1 MTHKNS
7 LKIHSS
13 MKTSKQYL
21 ILISSMIVLLLVT
34 CTKKEADNPFDAGCP
49 KELFTPANFK
59 SEMSGTSVKLSWTQ
73 ENLTINGFVIN
84 RSDNGGTAAE
94 VARVDKSTLTW
105 TDTKVSGG
113 TKYDYIIYAYA
124 GANQSNPMTS
134 TITTPALGPVVTTNS
149 AATGI
154 TSSSAVLGGNV
165 TSNGGSAVTAR
176 GICYATTQSPTTA
189 SSKVASGSGNG
200 EFSATLTSLA
210 ANTTYYARAYATNS
224 YGTSYGTEVSF
235 TTSQMLA
242 PTVATSSAISITAI
256 SVVLGGNVTNDGN
269 STVTENGICYSTTEN
284 PTTANTKVAIG
295 SGTGSFSKTVEGLKE
310 GTTYYVRAYAINSI
324 GTSYGTQISF
334 TTTQLLLPTVTTA
347 DATTIAATT
356 VVLGGNVTNDGNAT
370 VTERGVCYSTSQNP
384 TTGNTKLAI
393 GSGTGVF
400 SNTITGLTPNTTYYA
415 RAYAINSKGTAYGSQ
430 VTFKTIIS
438 ITLAT
443 LSTTVPTILTNNS
456 ATMGGTITDDGN
468 ATVTD
473 RGICYA
479 TTQNPTTANNK
490 VSMGNGIGAFS
501 NTITGLVVNTT
512 YYVRAYAVNSQGT
525 AYGNQISFVASVGLP
540 TLTTKDVTNILET
553 TAVAGGIVLTD
564 EGASVTERGVC
575 YGTTTNP
582 TIYDSKL
589 ASGSGT
595 GGFNIALNTLIPN
608 TTYYVRAYATNKNG
622 TAYGENKT
630 FKTADAYYAGFEN
643 GLPTGWT
650 GNWTVSSD
658 SPYEGFYCLKSV
670 NNGDV
675 LEFTTTI
682 TTTSGGQ
689 ISYYHRGVNCCGYA
703 KVHFYIDNVL
713 QYTSGGE
720 GWTIHSFPINSGKHT
735 FKWVSDF
742 YNYDNPTNY
751 IDYVI
756 CPK

>member
-1 MTHKNS
+1 
-7 LKIHSS
+7 
-13 MKTSKQYL
+13 MKTSIPYL
-21 ILISSMIVLLLVT
+21 ILFSGLIVFLFTT

-59 SEMSGTSVKLSWTQ
+59 SEMLGTSVKLSWTQ
-73 ENLTINGFVIN
+73 ENMTINGFVIN

-113 TKYDYIIYAYA
+113 TKYDYTIYAYA

-176 GICYATTQSPTTA
+176 GICYATTQNPTTA
-189 SSKVASGSGNG
+189 SSKVVSGSGNG
-200 EFSATLTSLA
+200 EFSATLTSLV

-224 YGTSYGTEVSF
+224 YGTGYGAEVSF
-235 TTSQMLA
+235 ITSQMLA

-256 SVVLGGNVTNDGN
+256 SAVLGGNVTNDGN
-269 STVTENGICYSTTEN
+269 SAVTENGICYSTTEN
-284 PTTANTKVAIG
+284 PITANTKVVIG

-384 TTGNTKLAI
+384 ITGNTKLVI
-393 GSGTGVF
+393 GTGTGVF

-430 VTFKTIIS
+430 VTFKTTIS
-438 ITLAT
+438 TTIAT
-443 LSTTVPTILTNNS
+443 LTTNAATSISNTSAIL
-456 ATMGGTITDDGN
+456 GGIVTDDGN

-473 RGICYA
+473 RGVCYA
-479 TTQNPTTANNK
+479 TTQNPTTTSNK
-490 VSMGNGIGAFS
+490 LSMGSGTGAFS
-501 NTITGLVVNTT
+501 NILTGLTANTT
-512 YYVRAYAVNSQGT
+512 FYARAYAVNSQGI
-525 AYGNQISFVASVGLP
+525 AYGSQVSFATLGSLP
-540 TLTTKDVTNILET
+540 TLTTNDVTNILEA

-564 EGASVTERGVC
+564 EGASVTERGIC
-575 YGTTTNP
+575 YSIATNP
-582 TIYDSKL
+582 TIYDTKI
-589 ASGSGT
+589 ASGSGL
-595 GGFNIALNTLIPN
+595 GGYNIPLSTLVPN
-608 TTYYVRAYATNKNG
+608 MTYYTRAYATNKNG
-622 TAYGENKT
+622 TAYGQNIT
-630 FKTADAYYAGFEN
+630 FKTTDAYYAGFEN
-643 GLPTGWT
+643 GIPAGWSSM
-650 GNWTVSSD
+650 WAVSSD
-658 SPYEGFYCLKSV
+658 LPYEGFFSMKSV
-670 NNGDV
+670 NPGDSIV
-675 LEFTTTI
+675 FIRTI
-682 TTTSGGQ
+682 NNPDGGQ
-689 ISYYHRGVNCCGYA
+689 ISFFHKSKETSGWSGRTMQTT
-703 KVHFYIDNVL
+703 FFIDNKL
-713 QYTSGGE
+713 QTTFTDE
-720 GWTIHSFPINSGKHT
+720 GWALKAFPISSGLHK
-735 FKWVSDF
+735 FKWINIGGSG
-742 YNYDNPTNY
+742 YTN
-751 IDYVI
+751 IDYFI

>member
-1 MTHKNS
+1 
-7 LKIHSS
+7 
-13 MKTSKQYL
+13 MKTSIPYL
-21 ILISSMIVLLLVT
+21 ILFSGLIVFLFTT

-59 SEMSGTSVKLSWTQ
+59 SEMLGTSVKLSWTQ
-73 ENLTINGFVIN
+73 ENMTINGFVIN

-113 TKYDYIIYAYA
+113 TKYDYTIYAYA

-176 GICYATTQSPTTA
+176 GICYATTQNPTTA
-189 SSKVASGSGNG
+189 SSKVVSGSGNG
-200 EFSATLTSLA
+200 EFSATLTSLV

-224 YGTSYGTEVSF
+224 YGTGYGAEVSF
-235 TTSQMLA
+235 ITSQMLA

-256 SVVLGGNVTNDGN
+256 SAVLGGNVTNDGN
-269 STVTENGICYSTTEN
+269 SAVTENGICYSTTEN
-284 PTTANTKVAIG
+284 PITANTKVVIG

-384 TTGNTKLAI
+384 ITGNTKLVI
-393 GSGTGVF
+393 GTGTGVF

-430 VTFKTIIS
+430 VTFKTTIS
-438 ITLAT
+438 TTIAT
-443 LSTTVPTILTNNS
+443 LTTNAATSISNTSAIL
-456 ATMGGTITDDGN
+456 GGIVTDDGN

-473 RGICYA
+473 RGVCYA
-479 TTQNPTTANNK
+479 TTQNPTTTSNK
-490 VSMGNGIGAFS
+490 LSMGSGTGAFS
-501 NTITGLVVNTT
+501 NILTGLTANTT
-512 YYVRAYAVNSQGT
+512 FYARAYAVNSQGI
-525 AYGNQISFVASVGLP
+525 AYGSQVSFATLGSLP
-540 TLTTKDVTNILET
+540 TLTTKDVTNILEA

-564 EGASVTERGVC
+564 EGASVTERGIC
-575 YGTTTNP
+575 YSIATNP
-582 TIYDSKL
+582 TIYDTKI
-589 ASGSGT
+589 ASGSGL
-595 GGFNIALNTLIPN
+595 GGYNIPLSTLVPN
-608 TTYYVRAYATNKNG
+608 MTYYTRAYATNKNG
-622 TAYGENKT
+622 TAYGQNIT
-630 FKTADAYYAGFEN
+630 FKTTDAYYAGFEN
-643 GLPTGWT
+643 GIPAGWSSM
-650 GNWTVSSD
+650 WAVSSD
-658 SPYEGFYCLKSV
+658 LPYEGFFSMKSV
-670 NNGDV
+670 NPGDSIV
-675 LEFTTTI
+675 FIRTI
-682 TTTSGGQ
+682 NNPDGGQ
-689 ISYYHRGVNCCGYA
+689 ISFFHKSKETSGWSGRTMQTT
-703 KVHFYIDNVL
+703 FFIDNKL
-713 QYTSGGE
+713 QTTFTDE
-720 GWTIHSFPINSGKHT
+720 GWALKAFPISSGLHK
-735 FKWVSDF
+735 FKWINIGGSG
-742 YNYDNPTNY
+742 YTN
-751 IDYVI
+751 IDYFI